1 MKKINYKTVL
11 FYIALLFFL
20 QLASF
25 LSFKYYPIIINDNFI
40 FGMLGSNFLAIAISA
55 IIAPILIYLVTRRG
69 LIAKYNK
76 SVSYLSLTIILI
88 LIGLI
93 SNILDRLIYGGVV
106 DYINFFGLNWFNL
119 ADVLIVLSTIIIF
132 YYMDTIVYIATS
144 CNCSVST
151 NHHII

>member
-1 MKKINYKTVL
+1 MKKTNYKTVL

-132 YYMDTIVYIATS
+132 YYMIRKPS
-144 CNCSVST
+144 S
-151 NHHII
+151 